1 MSLQPGSSKRAKLD
15 RTRSYFERE
24 VEYPLVTGINFTEEG
39 ELAAAVATGTTIHA
53 RPSQGLAATEVPLG
67 VLLAGTINAVTFAHV
82 ETGVVPAGL
91 TFTLKYNN
99 LVTNPYTTWAD
110 ANVFR
115 SVVGTLIPVV
125 APGAPGA
132 GNCSIVTAT
141 GVMTF
146 DVAQLGWAFEIH
158 YRWNMT
164 VAQALQICKS
174 SPIGRSSE
182 ALYGKVNVGRGHG
195 CRVMTTTFDADAVW
209 TLGLQTG
216 GANSPVLGAA
226 GVWTTW
232 TNNNNGT
239 PFGRV
244 FALPSVNDP
253 YVGFEFNTP

>member
-1 MSLQPGSSKRAKLD
+1 MALAPGSSKRAKLD

-24 VEYPLVTGINFTEEG
+24 TEYPLVTGIPFTEEG
-39 ELAAAVATGTTIHA
+39 EIAALVNTGTVAHA
-53 RPSQGLAATEVPLG
+53 RPALGTAVTEVPLG
-67 VLLAGTINAVTFAHV
+67 ILLNGTIDAVTFAHF

-91 TFTLKYNN
+91 THTLKFNN
-99 LVTNPYTTWAD
+99 LVTNPYTGWAD
-110 ANVFR
+110 AYVFR
-115 SVVGTLIPVV
+115 SVVGTQVPVV

-132 GNCSIVTAT
+132 GNCSIVTNT

-146 DVAQLGWAFEIH
+146 DIAQLGWAFSIR

-164 VAQALQICKS
+164 VAQALAVCKS

-182 ALYGKVNVGRGHG
+182 ALYNKVVVGRGHG
-195 CRVMTTTFDADAVW
+195 CRVFTTTFDAEATW
-209 TLGLQTG
+209 TIGLQTG
-216 GANSPVLGAA
+216 AGHSPVLGAA
-226 GVWTTW
+226 GVWTSF

-244 FALPSVNDP
+244 ISLPTANDP